1 MHAVLLYNERDN
13 ICVTMMRFLKN
24 IMRSRLA
31 VGAAFG
37 VLAVCVFTA
46 LHPALAQ
53 SAATQLAAS
62 ATAAG
67 VSDTSL
73 PIIIARVIRVFLGT
87 LGIIFTVVILYAG
100 WIYMTAQGDDTK
112 LKQSKNMIKN
122 GVIGMVICLS
132 AFTITTFIL
141 NRLLAGFQSFGGGAS
156 VADQYSE
163 PLSGSLG
170 AGIIESHYP
179 ERNAIDVPRN
189 TRIMVTFKEPLNP
202 ADIISGYDANP
213 ASTDLNVD
221 NVQIYRTADVDSV
234 DTLKLASS
242 GVTVTMN
249 ETATIFVFDPVELL
263 GSSTD
268 DTNYTVALSNAIR
281 KSDAT
286 AAFVGAYSA
295 GYEWAFEVS
304 TEVDLTPPR
313 IVSVIPRESGTDAR
327 NITLSITFD
336 EAMDP
341 VAGTGTYAAGSETDT
356 FSNVTVDST
365 TTASGYHVDGT
376 YAISNGYKT
385 VEFTPTEACGVDPC
399 GDTIYC
405 LPATADGSDDALTVT
420 AKAATVSLTDA
431 PQAEPIGV
439 SFDGLVD
446 AAANSLDG
454 DEDGIGEGPSEDTR
468 DWANTISNEI
478 NDTVPTIVEMHP
490 DILEEEATN
499 DAPITVEFSV
509 PMRSSTLNT
518 ETVSLWPDPWYEFW
532 FTTGKTDF
540 LNEDGDTLYTTA
552 SVDHPAMVSIDD
564 LGWAYDPVVMRGV
577 KSAYQ
582 ICMYPPRGPALDE
595 TVTPAQ
601 GSSSG
606 QCGTSDAAPY
616 CCNGRPQEDACPTT
630 YPDGYGTETVGNT
643 HELPDSYE

>member
-1 MHAVLLYNERDN
+1 
-13 ICVTMMRFLKN
+13 MRFLKN
-24 IMRSRLA
+24 RMRSRLA
-31 VGAAFG
+31 AAAAFG
-37 VLAVCVFTA
+37 ALAVCVFSA
-46 LHPALAQ
+46 AHPALAQ
-53 SAATQLAAS
+53 SAASQLATS

-67 VSDTSL
+67 ASDVSL

-87 LGIIFTVVILYAG
+87 LGIIFTIVVLYAG

-112 LKQSKNMIKN
+112 LKKAKDMIKN
-122 GVIGMVICLS
+122 GVIGMILCTT

-141 NRLLAGFQSFGGGAS
+141 NSLLDNWAPSSSSGS

-202 ADIISGYDANP
+202 ADIISGWNAELTESDVSQSN
-213 ASTDLNVD
+213 DLNVA
-221 NVQIYRTADVDSV
+221 NVLIYKTADVDSR
-234 DTLKLASS
+234 DTLMLAAD
-242 GVTVTMN
+242 GVSVTTN
-249 ETATIFVFDPVELL
+249 ASHTIFVFDPVELL

-268 DTNYTVALSNAIR
+268 DTNYTVALLNDIR
-281 KSDAT
+281 KDDDT
-286 AAFVGAYSA
+286 AAFSGAYSD
-295 GYEWAFEVS
+295 GYEWTFEVS
-304 TEVDLTPPR
+304 TEVDLTPPQ

-341 VAGTGTYAAGSETDT
+341 VAGTGAYVARSSTDT
-356 FSNVTVDST
+356 FSNITVDST
-365 TTASGYHVDGT
+365 TTESGYHVDGT
-376 YAISNGYKT
+376 YSISNGYKT
-385 VEFTPTEACGVDPC
+385 IEFTPTEACGVDPC

-405 LPATADGSDDALTVT
+405 LPATDDGSDDELTIT

-431 PQAEPIGV
+431 PQAEPVGV

-454 DEDGIGEGPSEDTR
+454 DEDEEGEGPPDDTAY
-468 DWANTISNEI
+468 WTNTITDEI
-478 NDTVPTIVEMHP
+478 NNVVPYIMAMRP
-490 DILEEEATN
+490 DIREEEAAN
-499 DAPITVEFSV
+499 DAPVTVDFSV

-518 ETVSLWPDPWYEFW
+518 DNVSLWPDPWYQFW

-540 LNEDGDTLYTTA
+540 LDGDGDALYTTA
-552 SVDHPAMVSIDD
+552 SIDHPTMVSIDD
-564 LGWAYDPVVMRGV
+564 LGWAYDPVVMRNV

-582 ICMYPPRGPALDE
+582 ICMFPPDGPKANDDGI
-595 TVTPAQ
+595 
-601 GSSSG
+601 GSSTNM
-606 QCGTSDAAPY
+606 CGTKAGTAY
-616 CCNGRPQEDACPTT
+616 CCNGQPQEKACETT
-630 YPDGYGTETVGNT
+630 YPDGYGTANPGDT
-643 HELPDSYE
+643 HLLPDSYE